1 MYERGS
7 PDLPPHPLIDDAF
20 KMKNGAFDRLNTRPR
35 FEAPH
40 RFEQFIDKPHRIF
53 VNRNLRLSSVRWIG
67 FDMDHTLAL
76 YNRHFIEALAFDMAK
91 DTLIQER
98 GYPERLG
105 EVRYDPDFGI
115 RGLVV
120 DKVHGN
126 ILKMDRFHY
135 VAEAYHGRRR
145 LKKDERKELYTSGAL
160 KLSSDRF
167 WSNDTLFGL
176 PEISLYAGV
185 VASMNRGGEQLDYRA
200 IFEDIRH
207 SVDLVHRNGSLKGVI
222 LDRLSECFLPD
233 PKLPATLE
241 KLRRDGKRLFLL
253 TNSDHDYTDAVLN
266 YVLADPF
273 LDRPWWEYFDL
284 IVADSR
290 KPGFF
295 GDDIPWGESEE
306 MSHGVPCFTGGNV
319 QLLEEELGAG
329 GDEILYVGDHI
340 FGDILRSKKASGWR
354 TVMVVE
360 ELEHEIRA
368 AHDSLEDKQRIDGL
382 QMQNTEIIERLET
395 LRKALEAD
403 RQNKVANFRS
413 LGAEDMAALDD
424 RLASQ
429 AEEELRLDTQLTENL
444 MAIKEMEAGIRR
456 RFNPY
461 WGPLCKVDGELSRF
475 GSQMEDFAC
484 LYTSRVSNF
493 LNYSTDRYFRSR
505 VEYLPHEI

>member
-1 MYERGS
+1 
-7 PDLPPHPLIDDAF
+7 
-20 KMKNGAFDRLNTRPR
+20 MKNESLDRSHSRPR

-98 GYPERLG
+98 GYPERLRQ
-105 EVRYDPDFGI
+105 VRYDPDFGI

-120 DKVHGN
+120 DKKHGN

-135 VAEAYHGRRR
+135 VAEAYHGRCR
-145 LKKDERKELYTSGAL
+145 LEKEQRKELYTSGAL

-185 VASMNRGGEQLDYRA
+185 VESMTSSGDDLDYRA
-200 IFEDIRH
+200 IFDDIRY

-222 LDRLSECFLPD
+222 LERMSECFLPD

-253 TNSDHDYTDAVLN
+253 TNSDHDYTDAVLSH
-266 YVLADPF
+266 VLADPF

-295 GDDIPWGESEE
+295 GDDVPWDESEE
-306 MSHGVPCFTGGNV
+306 KSHGVPCFTGGNV

-340 FGDILRSKKASGWR
+340 FGDILRSKKTSGWR

-368 AHDSLEDKQRIDGL
+368 AHDSLEDNQRIDGL
-382 QMQNTEIIERLET
+382 QMENTEIIEGLEEQ
-395 LRKALEAD
+395 RKALEAD
-403 RQNKVANFRS
+403 RQAKITRFRS
-413 LGAEDMAALDD
+413 LDPKDLAALDE
-424 RLASQ
+424 RLAGQ
-429 AEEELRLDTQLTENL
+429 AEEERQLDRRLTENL
-444 MAIKEMEAGIRR
+444 MAIKKAESGIRN

-493 LNYSTDRYFRSR
+493 LNYSTDRYFRSPE
-505 VEYLPHEI
+505 EYLPHEI

>member
-1 MYERGS
+1 
-7 PDLPPHPLIDDAF
+7 
-20 KMKNGAFDRLNTRPR
+20 MKNEALDRLKSRPR

-53 VNRNLRLSSVRWIG
+53 VNRNLRLSSIRWIG

-98 GYPERLG
+98 GYPEHLKK
-105 EVRYDPDFGI
+105 VRYDPDFGI

-120 DKVHGN
+120 DKEHGN

-135 VAEAYHGRRR
+135 VAEAYHGRLR
-145 LKKDERKELYTSGAL
+145 LEKELRKELYTSGAL
-160 KLSSDRF
+160 KLSSNRF

-185 VASMNRGGEQLDYRA
+185 VEAMQEVDGSLDYRT
-200 IFEDIRH
+200 IFDDIRY

-222 LDRLSECFLPD
+222 LARMGECFLSD

-253 TNSDHDYTDAVLN
+253 TNSDHDYTDAVLSH
-266 YVLADPF
+266 VLADPF
-273 LDRPWWEYFDL
+273 LDRPWWEYFDM

-295 GDDIPWGESEE
+295 GDDLPWGESEE

-319 QLLEEELGAG
+319 QLLEEELGSG

-340 FGDILRSKKASGWR
+340 FGDILRSKKTSGWR

-368 AHDSLEDKQRIDGL
+368 AHESSEDNQRIDGL
-382 QMQNTEIIERLET
+382 QMENSEIIEG
-395 LRKALEAD
+395 LEAMRKTLESD
-403 RQNKVANFRS
+403 RQAKITRFRS
-413 LGAEDMAALDD
+413 LGAEDLTAMDERLSALTK
-424 RLASQ
+424 
-429 AEEELRLDTQLTENL
+429 EERQLDARLTENL
-444 MAIKEMEAGIRR
+444 LAIKKVESAIRR

-475 GSQMEDFAC
+475 GNQMEDFAC
-484 LYTSRVSNF
+484 VYTSRVSNF
-493 LNYSTDRYFRSR
+493 LNYPTDKYFRSPE
-505 VEYLPHEI
+505 EYLPHEI

>member
-1 MYERGS
+1 MKK
-7 PDLPPHPLIDDAF
+7 DAPS
-20 KMKNGAFDRLNTRPR
+20 RLNPRPR

-53 VNRNLRLSSVRWIG
+53 VNRNLRLSSVRWVG

-91 DTLIQER
+91 ETLIQER
-98 GYPERLG
+98 GYPESLT

-120 DKVHGN
+120 DKEHGN

-145 LKKDERKELYTSGAL
+145 LEKEQRKELYTSGAL

-185 VASMNRGGEQLDYRA
+185 VESMNRRGESLDYRV

-222 LDRLSECFLPD
+222 LERLSECFLPD
-233 PKLPATLE
+233 PKLPATLD

-253 TNSDHDYTDAVLN
+253 TNSDHIYTDAVLGH
-266 YVLADPF
+266 VLADPF

-295 GDDIPWGESEE
+295 GEDSPWVESEE

-368 AHDSLEDKQRIDGL
+368 AQDSLQDKQHIDGL
-382 QMQNTEIIERLET
+382 QMQNTEIVEGLEA
-395 LRKALEAD
+395 LRKALESD
-403 RQNKVANFRS
+403 RQTKINRFRS
-413 LGAEDMAALDD
+413 LSAEELAALDEQV
-424 RLASQ
+424 ANQ
-429 AEEELRLDTQLTENL
+429 AEEEQRLDARLTENM
-444 MAIKEMEAGIRR
+444 MAIKEVEAAIRR

-475 GSQMEDFAC
+475 GSQMEGFAC

-493 LNYSTDRYFRSR
+493 LNYSTDRYFRSP